1 MSLLKQMR
9 PNFTL
14 FAVGVVFLS
23 LACTVSA
30 QCSATSCSA
39 CVSQG
44 CQWCYSP
51 TSGAAAT
58 CIPTA
63 SACAAGTSCGITTCP
78 ANPQTGI
85 FALKQANVAQLQ
97 SMVRSMSTPSSAQYG
112 QWMTRQAVLNI
123 IAPPSSAQTAV
134 VNWINSI
141 TGVQTV
147 TNKQDAVYFTA
158 TPEATVQMFGSSVCP
173 MLTAPPAIETKY
185 GANGKRLAK
194 KTPPRGLGTTL
205 DAIPSN
211 IAQYIDIWE
220 LLTTPPAS
228 QPNAYST
235 FGGQPGYSGTCPNPP
250 GALATPPFYRQLYNM
265 GSMGVTNPLTNLSTQ
280 LNTGSPSYATQDM
293 QSFASLYNVQ
303 LGTVTSQPYYLP
315 TGSPEASLDMET
327 STAVANGTQTVWW
340 WAPGSWVYTMA
351 NTIFN
356 TPNAPLVHSWSFGWE
371 EDKQCST
378 NQYTFLPACNFTSAL
393 YIDRTEVELM
403 KLAAIGM
410 TVIVASGDQGIMSAL
425 NQNCPPTG
433 GPYLASYPQT
443 SAWVLTAGATMMSS
457 TSPPYTPEVV
467 CSMATGAAITTGG
480 GYSAYVPQPWWQV
493 GVSDVYGNSQVS
505 QGLVPASAFNSANR
519 AIPDVAALGHN
530 YIVCDSSIFGAQ
542 TGYT

>member
-340 WAPGSWVYTMA
+340 WAPGTWVYTMA
-351 NTIFN
+351 NTIFV
-356 TPNAPLVHSWSFGWE
+356 TSNAP
-371 EDKQCST
+371 
-378 NQYTFLPACNFTSAL
+378 
-393 YIDRTEVELM
+393 
-403 KLAAIGM
+403 
-410 TVIVASGDQGIMSAL
+410 IVS
-425 NQNCPPTG
+425 
-433 GPYLASYPQT
+433 
-443 SAWVLTAGATMMSS
+443 
-457 TSPPYTPEVV
+457 E
-467 CSMATGAAITTGG
+467 
-480 GYSAYVPQPWWQV
+480 
-493 GVSDVYGNSQVS
+493 
-505 QGLVPASAFNSANR
+505 PASRSG
-519 AIPDVAALGHN
+519 IL
-530 YIVCDSSIFGAQ
+530 
-542 TGYT
+542 